1 MIDESLLF
9 LQEQHFVHQK
19 DLDWKDIP
27 PQDEAFIKA
36 WEEYLRGIPQ
46 EEYLQTLS
54 KRLVQ
59 LRFPV
64 REGMSQNPEY
74 QQATRKGIPTFFMKD
89 ATGLKLENPEKLNAY
104 LYQTWGGRIPVIETE
119 GRHDFESLVRAFS
132 RRNEPEEIPASMG
145 ACMIKGYNNWDRV
158 AQYKKECGEAFDFNY
173 MKDHRELY
181 QDKFLILSQAE
192 YSGVP
197 AEQLGLAEDEW
208 QEISRKIRREHE
220 ATHYFT
226 LRLLGSARNEL
237 MDELIADYMG
247 IVAATGGYRADW
259 FLTFMGLENYPDFR
273 ASGRLVNYIKNRDLS
288 VEAFEQLKGI
298 VKKAAENL
306 EKISSRIDLQS
317 AHEKYK
323 MLLRLTKSN
332 LIELAS
338 EDK

>member
-1 MIDESLLF
+1 
-9 LQEQHFVHQK
+9 
-19 DLDWKDIP
+19 
-27 PQDEAFIKA
+27 
-36 WEEYLRGIPQ
+36 
-46 EEYLQTLS
+46 
-54 KRLVQ
+54 
-59 LRFPV
+59 
-64 REGMSQNPEY
+64 
-74 QQATRKGIPTFFMKD
+74 
-89 ATGLKLENPEKLNAY
+89 
-104 LYQTWGGRIPVIETE
+104 
-119 GRHDFESLVRAFS
+119 
-132 RRNEPEEIPASMG
+132 
-145 ACMIKGYNNWDRV
+145 
-158 AQYKKECGEAFDFNY
+158 
-173 MKDHRELY
+173 
-181 QDKFLILSQAE
+181 
-192 YSGVP
+192 
-197 AEQLGLAEDEW
+197 
-208 QEISRKIRREHE
+208 
-220 ATHYFT
+220 
-226 LRLLGSARNEL
+226 